1 MAISA
6 FGDDLDEDP
15 VQVPGLAAPQPQAAP
30 APSLSAFGDSLDD
43 PDQATMPNRTAGQ
56 WATDIG
62 GSLGRGAY
70 NLFDAAA
77 GLGDIATGG
86 AVTPWLAK
94 HGLDSKAARADLDAE
109 MSPQARAQQQEV
121 AGAQGFLPTVGAM
134 LRNPAFMASQILESV
149 PTMVAGGVAG
159 KGVGLGARALGM
171 TAPAAGLVGAGT
183 GEGLAAAGQQAAN
196 TVQQTGDLTLGQTAA
211 ALGSGA
217 LTGLIGAGSAGLAG
231 RLGSSDLDAILSGAA
246 APQVGRGMF
255 GRLGV
260 GAGLETGEESL
271 QSAQEQVAQNLAL
284 GNPLG
289 QGVGNAAGQ
298 GAVLGAAMGGAAGL
312 RRPGT
317 TTPQPA
323 QQAQGMAIPGPTPSA
338 SPAQPQQAPAPAEQL
353 PQPVPFA
360 RSADLSPLLDN
371 LGVQG
376 AQRDDTLALLQPVE
390 SEVDAKRRGMLP
402 MTEQKRLASLIG
414 LQGESADVFARKIGQ
429 AHNAEQIMA
438 MTNGVSD
445 QLKSVL
451 EHQQKIASGQASDLD
466 RASFV
471 QQIADLRAN
480 FGDLM
485 GARAESGRALAAQR
499 RTVSDFKQAQA
510 ILEGIGGVQGADDL
524 ATALG
529 AAVKAGGV
537 GNASRLISKP
547 ETTMQRLLGYYFR
560 SALLSGVRTHA
571 VNITSNTLTLGNE
584 MIERSLAAGIGG
596 AKRLATG
603 GKAGQTLF
611 AEPLDLL
618 IGMAKGSAKAGTAA
632 LDAFKTGE
640 SAVLGG
646 QAKQDNAL
654 GLNNSPRKPGT
665 LNALAYGADKL
676 ASIPYRAL
684 GAEDALFA
692 TLNFEGE
699 LRTLARQQ
707 AVAER
712 KTGALPKDV
721 KLSQRI
727 EQIVQDPT
735 AQMIEAAGEHARV
748 QTFNQKAGTFAQ
760 AVMSAKAKAPWLNL
774 IAPFIRTPANIVK
787 FGLKRTPLAPFFKDV
802 RADFAAGGARQER
815 AAARILWGS
824 SIMIG
829 AGALAQAGYISG
841 AGPDDK
847 KEREALE
854 ATGWRPYSIRV
865 GDTWHEYNRLDPFS
879 QWLGLAADM
888 STMDYQDK
896 NGADVAANV
905 LGSLVNN
912 TINKTY
918 MQGVSNF
925 VEFLQDPKRN
935 GEWYLRQMGGTL
947 AQPLTLLS
955 NIASEQD
962 PYARAPDSVLDQI
975 KYRLPGLRNDLPTK
989 LDRFG
994 EPVPNR
1000 SYPGGPLSLAA
1011 PIAQS
1016 EQSQAPFVLEAG
1028 RLGWAPPAFQK
1039 ALTLKGKQTQFTAE
1053 QHHELVQLAGQLTR
1067 QGAERLMKSPTWKNL
1082 DDDQRRD
1089 ALDTLAKKARTAV
1102 RLAAIPYIST
1112 GKRDALDRLRA
1123 TLQQPQRGEQ

>member
-1 MAISA
+1 MALD
-6 FGDDLDEDP
+6 FDDLPDEPGPQSAVPQAGGLSFDDLPDEPEQPVRADGGFDP
-15 VQVPGLAAPQPQAAP
+15 MHLYYGAARSVDQMGLAAGRVLGIPAAQAIDTVGGMFSDRPFTAAQDFLNQRVLTPLQQRSDSLAP
-30 APSLSAFGDSLDD
+30 APDAPLSNKVLSGVGG
-43 PDQATMPNRTAGQ
+43 MAG
-56 WATDIG
+56 
-62 GSLGRGAY
+62 
-70 NLFDAAA
+70 NLAAM
-77 GLGDIATGG
+77 LATGG
-86 AVTPWLAK
+86 LSRAPALAEGAAATLPRVLGEVGQATRTMAVPATVDAINTGHDVYAQTAGIGDAL
-94 HGLDSKAARADLDAE
+94 KAAIA
-109 MSPQARAQQQEV
+109 S
-121 AGAQGFLPTVGAM
+121 GAANIGM
-134 LRNPAFMASQILESV
+134 
-149 PTMVAGGVAG
+149 
-159 KGVGLGARALGM
+159 GLL
-171 TAPAAGLVGAGT
+171 PAALPGNLATRLATGAPI
-183 GEGLAAAGQQAAN
+183 
-196 TVQQTGDLTLGQTAA
+196 
-211 ALGSGA
+211 GA
-217 LTGLIGAGSAGLAG
+217 LTGEATRQLRNMAMPDSMQQPFNTEDAIVNGLTGTVLAG
-231 RLGSSDLDAILSGAA
+231 
-246 APQVGRGMF
+246 
-255 GRLGV
+255 
-260 GAGLETGEESL
+260 
-271 QSAQEQVAQNLAL
+271 AL
-284 GNPLG
+284 GRSPDPQPVREQPAPLSM
-289 QGVGNAAGQ
+289 Q
-298 GAVLGAAMGGAAGL
+298 
-312 RRPGT
+312 
-317 TTPQPA
+317 QPA
-323 QQAQGMAIPGPTPSA
+323 QQPQGMAMPEQPLST
-338 SPAQPQQAPAPAEQL
+338 SPAQPQRAPA

-360 RSADLSPLLDN
+360 RSADISPLLDN

-390 SEVDAKRRGMLP
+390 SEVDAKRRGVLP

-451 EHQQKIASGQASDLD
+451 EHQQKIANGQASDLD

-547 ETTMQRLLGYYFR
+547 ESTMQRLLGYYFR

-654 GLNNSPRKPGT
+654 GLNNSPRKPGA

-684 GAEDALFA
+684 GAEDAFFA
-692 TLNFEGE
+692 TLNYEGE

-841 AGPDDK
+841 AGPDDR

-854 ATGWRPYSIRV
+854 ATGWRPYSVRV

-888 STMDYQDK
+888 STLDYQGK

-912 TINKTY
+912 SINKTY
-918 MQGVSNF
+918 VQGVSNF

-962 PYARAPDSVLDQI
+962 PYARSPDSVLDQI

-989 LDRFG
+989 LDKFG

-1000 SYPGGPLSLAA
+1000 SYPGGPLSIAA

-1016 EQSQAPFVLEAG
+1016 QQTDDLVRREAS
-1028 RLGWAPPAFQK
+1028 LLQWAPSSQQDHFTVNKQK
-1039 ALTLKGKQTQFTAE
+1039 HVLTAAQV
-1053 QHHELVQLAGQLTR
+1053 HERDQLTGQIIHR
-1067 QGAERLMKSPTWKNL
+1067 NAESLMRSPSWESL
-1082 DDDQRRD
+1082 DDDQRRQ
-1089 ALDTLAKKARTAV
+1089 ALDQIVTRARSAV
-1102 RLAAIPYIST
+1102 KIALIPWIT
-1112 GKRDALDRLRA
+1112 HNKRDALDRLRA
-1123 TLQQPQRGEQ
+1123 TLQQPPGERGEQ